1 VPLFI
6 FNPLSTLERT
16 ACRALESHL
25 IMKNLNLLLANLLHG
40 GYHLSPPGQRA
51 NFAQRRHNYNRTL
64 SHPGLK

>member
-16 ACRALESHL
+16 ACPRALESHL

-40 GYHLSPPGQRA
+40 GYHLSPGQRA
-51 NFAQRRHNYNRTL
+51 NFGQRSHNYNRTL